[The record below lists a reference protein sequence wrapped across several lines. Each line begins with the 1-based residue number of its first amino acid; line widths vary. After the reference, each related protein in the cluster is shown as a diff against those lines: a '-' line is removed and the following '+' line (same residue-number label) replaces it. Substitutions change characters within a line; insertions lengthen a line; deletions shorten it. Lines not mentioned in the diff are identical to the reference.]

1 MEFTGTLD
9 SKSSDESQQ
18 LHAAMNNTPQLFLD
32 SKIACSV
39 FLLCGQ
45 QSSIGWGFIYE
56 PKQISDEHSLC
67 TFATLIAPLPFD
79 SIQVE
84 VAAQCT
90 DTRLVP

>member
-56 PKQISDEHSLC
+56 PKQISQTSTHC
-67 TFATLIAPLPFD
+67 
-79 SIQVE
+79 V
-84 VAAQCT
+84 
-90 DTRLVP
+90 RLLR